1 MADITIVLMG
11 FINQFITKGHHIVV
25 GFGWDDWN
33 AWDELMSTG
42 HWMFN
47 YVNTDLDAW
56 SYSNKLLPLCMGYNF
71 NIRHRLYR
79 FVEALQLVITT

>member
-47 YVNTDLDAW
+47 YVNMTWMLGAIPISYCHCAW
-56 SYSNKLLPLCMGYNF
+56 D
-71 NIRHRLYR
+71 
-79 FVEALQLVITT
+79 TTLI